1 MEKNSYK
8 TKKTMLML
16 AIGFYIIYMFVGAS
30 TPGMNYYL
38 LAGPLVG
45 VSVSLLTF
53 CGWGLMYNALRR
65 IEMSYNEPLFGAAK
79 IVSIIGMGLYV
90 IYLIIIILGYA
101 FPDSV
106 LSAYVKGAHLSYYA
120 VESYVWLHRSIM
132 FMLVAVYVSR
142 ALIGIIVVM
151 AFHRAL
157 LNSYKNIN
165 RISLVNEL
173 VCILVVVLQAVP
185 ILVLDYIEEFLLLI
199 QIPYMILRIGFSLYI
214 YSLNKRVKIY
224 RDYSNGSIFN
234 RIPEEEYQEF
244 LNKMNK

>member
-53 CGWGLMYNALRR
+53 SGWVLIYNALRR
-65 IEMSYNEPLFGAAK
+65 IEMSYSETLFGAAK
-79 IVSIIGMGLYV
+79 IISVIGMGLYI
-90 IYLIIIILGYA
+90 IYLIIVILGYA
-101 FPDSV
+101 FPDSG

-120 VESYVWLHRSIM
+120 VESHVWIHRSIM
-132 FMLVAVYVSR
+132 FMLVAVYISR
-142 ALIGIIVVM
+142 TLIGIIVVM

-173 VCILVVVLQAVP
+173 VCVLVVVLQAVP
-185 ILVLDYIEEFLLLI
+185 ILILDSLEELLLLG
-199 QIPYMILRIGFSLYI
+199 QILHMILRIAFCLYI

-224 RDYSNGSIFN
+224 RDYSNGSVFN
-234 RIPEEEYQEF
+234 RIPEEEYQDF
-244 LNKMNK
+244 LSKMNK